1 MHALAAAVAAPALA
15 GTRASVSRAP
25 FPRTPTRG
33 FASAPRGGVTCR
45 AGGGDIRDVPP
56 DRRRRA
62 PRSASGAFDDARDD
76 SYGYGADAQYGGLDA
91 ARDEREN
98 RAWREAYAS
107 RVEAKKKRWDAW
119 DALAEEE
126 HARRESA
133 ARARAREK
141 AKTSGRTPDQRRVK
155 LDTYRALSRAADEAY
170 GGKVRQRRDAVERRT
185 KIDRRIDRRLR
196 ADPRPDP
203 RGDVSGRSR
212 RAPVSERG
220 AALASPRRREKL
232 STDAA
237 MSWLFTPL
245 TRAARGVDEWLN
257 EDIRVTRGRGYE
269 PYETYEPRAFRSDE
283 RRSGASTSASA
294 YDGRRAFDARSMNGR
309 RSYDDDAYGESYDEP
324 YEDDGI
330 GAYRRDDGSEGWLA
344 REKRTPPAAAPRGE
358 PGAYSDGGEDWRRR
372 GSSSNRRADARD
384 WFRGLG
390 DRFSSAPEDAP
401 IDAREFERLRDRR

>member
-33 FASAPRGGVTCR
+33 FATPPRGCVTCR

-76 SYGYGADAQYGGLDA
+76 SYGYGADAQRGGLDV
-91 ARDEREN
+91 ARDERED

-185 KIDRRIDRRLR
+185 RIDRIDRSSST
-196 ADPRPDP
+196 
-203 RGDVSGRSR
+203 GDVSGRFR

-220 AALASPRRREKL
+220 AALASPRRREKM

-269 PYETYEPRAFRSDE
+269 PYPYETHEPRAFPDE
-283 RRSGASTSASA
+283 RRSGAYAASA

-309 RSYDDDAYGESYDEP
+309 RSYDDDAYGESYGEP

>member
-33 FASAPRGGVTCR
+33 FATPPRGCVTCR

-76 SYGYGADAQYGGLDA
+76 SYGYGADAQRGGLDV
-91 ARDEREN
+91 ARDERED

-141 AKTSGRTPDQRRVK
+141 AKTSGRTPNQRRVK

-185 KIDRRIDRRLR
+185 RIDRL
-196 ADPRPDP
+196 ADPRDP
-203 RGDVSGRSR
+203 RGDGPR
-212 RAPVSERG
+212 RVRG
-220 AALASPRRREKL
+220 AALSSPRRREKL
-232 STDAA
+232 STDAT
-237 MSWLFTPL
+237 MRWLFTPL

-269 PYETYEPRAFRSDE
+269 PYETYESQPLPDEPR
-283 RRSGASTSASA
+283 RRSGASRETSV
-294 YDGRRAFDARSMNGR
+294 YDGRRAFMQ
-309 RSYDDDAYGESYDEP
+309 RSYDDSYDELYGES

-330 GAYRRDDGSEGWLA
+330 GAYRRDDGSERWLA
-344 REKRTPPAAAPRGE
+344 REKKRGVPPAAAPRGE
-358 PGAYSDGGEDWRRR
+358 PGAYFDGGEDRRRR
-372 GSSSNRRADARD
+372 GSSFNRRADARD